1 MEPHVSIMSIVK
13 PKMASQEPTPQAPS
27 ATLGEISPHF
37 DELLRDV
44 TDALT
49 AEELKDVVASIKNTL
64 EVNSQAKT
72 DQDLYSHL
80 RLFATQKIL
89 SEENLTLLE
98 RFVACKSSKKE
109 GITKRI
115 EKFKKNH
122 LQSGEPKVSGQA
134 IKGRDLDLN
143 LIMAK
148 LTGAKEIVNLY
159 GSGGVGKTT
168 LGKEI
173 SLRWPGQ
180 SIFVDMREVAEMKDV
195 YFQIMMALDTKR
207 TVLTYDENPVINQ
220 LRKLRKESPGDVL
233 LLLDNVDNF
242 SGGND
247 DLSKTLNDKMVKLL
261 QTLIKDKDRNAKDDE
276 GIARLKVALISRTR
290 FQGLTPCESDCYEVK
305 ALEKG
310 FSQELILQKA
320 GELSVLQM
328 GKLEKIVDMCK
339 GYPLLLNGMAATLR
353 QKIAAGEKFLRMVE
367 DELTTSETDE
377 GETFLSPVQN
387 QQEREAW
394 QSLSKEIG
402 EGKLSC
408 LRKMFFF
415 LPTINLRS
423 SAVALSLFCY
433 PFSEEAAAS
442 VLGVESSEA
451 VIVLEG
457 LRSSEVLSVDPDVK
471 ELLYDIHPL
480 MRSFL
485 RSIGNTGS
493 PVFRKAC
500 DAAKDRFLCYEEALE
515 LSKKLK
521 RSGILR
527 LALLQRNFAN
537 AHAWKREFEKAYKP
551 AMDALEIRR
560 EILGDHPDTAR
571 SAFQVGEICKGK
583 GQFDEAEEFLEEAWR
598 IEKSLEMGNHSAVRD
613 RIIRSYEGV
622 LENDRKKEFRKE
634 ALEFYVGLWQEDKEF
649 SYAKKSIIDQ
659 IIERLNRFGD
669 RKMMSKYR
677 TEALEFYVMAWN
689 SPDLQQ
695 LPQNQREE
703 ILQIILNLSEKLHEK
718 ELHRKFQGENFEF
731 FEKQWEERTIM
742 TVQDEKDILRTLQ
755 GLATQLGDEGKSE
768 KYKKLY
774 EVRNEESYVFRK

>member
-1 MEPHVSIMSIVK
+1 MSILK
-13 PKMASQEPTPQAPS
+13 PKMASQEPTPQASS

-49 AEELKDVVASIKNTL
+49 AEELIDVVASIKNTL

-72 DQDLYSHL
+72 NQDLYSHL
-80 RLFATQKIL
+80 RLLATQKIL

-115 EKFKKNH
+115 EQFKKSR
-122 LQSGEPKVSGQA
+122 LQSGEPKPGQA
-134 IKGRDLDLN
+134 IKGRDRDLN
-143 LIMAK
+143 LIMVK

-242 SGGND
+242 SGGNG
-247 DLSKTLNDKMVKLL
+247 DLLKTLNDKMVKLL

-276 GIARLKVALISRTR
+276 GIARLKVALISRKR

-328 GKLEKIVDMCK
+328 GKIEKIVDMCK

-442 VLGVESSEA
+442 VLGVVSSEA

-457 LRSSEVLSVDPDVK
+457 LRSRAVLSVDPYAK

-485 RSIGNTGS
+485 GSIGNAGS
-493 PVFRKAC
+493 PVFRKAY
-500 DAAKDRFLCYEEALE
+500 DAAKDRFRELYFSKMISIAALLDKDYVSAFE
-515 LSKKLK
+515 YFDHDKLNFE
-521 RSGILR
+521 
-527 LALLQRNFAN
+527 LALDLPFKADNFHRLKEHHERAIIYYL
-537 AHAWKREFEKAYKP
+537 FEVMLDNK
-551 AMDALEIRR
+551 
-560 EILGDHPDTAR
+560 
-571 SAFQVGEICKGK
+571 Q
-583 GQFDEAEEFLEEAWR
+583 
-598 IEKSLEMGNHSAVRD
+598 IEK
-613 RIIRSYEGV
+613 I
-622 LENDRKKEFRKE
+622 F
-634 ALEFYVGLWQEDKEF
+634 
-649 SYAKKSIIDQ
+649 KSW
-659 IIERLNRFGD
+659 
-669 RKMMSKYR
+669 
-677 TEALEFYVMAWN
+677 TEATEE
-689 SPDLQQ
+689 DG
-695 LPQNQREE
+695 REGGKKF
-703 ILQIILNLSEKLHEK
+703 LS
-718 ELHRKFQGENFEF
+718 N
-731 FEKQWEERTIM
+731 
-742 TVQDEKDILRTLQ
+742 
-755 GLATQLGDEGKSE
+755 
-768 KYKKLY
+768 
-774 EVRNEESYVFRK
+774 

>member
-1 MEPHVSIMSIVK
+1 MSIVK

-64 EVNSQAKT
+64 EVNSQAQT

-115 EKFKKNH
+115 ENFKKNH
-122 LQSGEPKVSGQA
+122 LQSGELKVSGQA

-242 SGGND
+242 SGGNG
-247 DLSKTLNDKMVKLL
+247 DLLKTLNDKMVKLL
-261 QTLIKDKDRNAKDDE
+261 QTLIKDKDRNVKDDE

-367 DELTTSETDE
+367 DERTTSETDE

-457 LRSSEVLSVDPDVK
+457 LRSSAVLSVDPDAK

-493 PVFRKAC
+493 PVFRKAYH
-500 DAAKDRFLCYEEALE
+500 AAKDRFRELYFSKMISIAALLDKDYVSAFE
-515 LSKKLK
+515 YFDHNKLNFE
-521 RSGILR
+521 
-527 LALLQRNFAN
+527 LALDLPFKAENFHRLKEHHERAIIYHLFEAMLDNKQR
-537 AHAWKREFEKAYKP
+537 EK
-551 AMDALEIRR
+551 I
-560 EILGDHPDTAR
+560 
-571 SAFQVGEICKGK
+571 F
-583 GQFDEAEEFLEEAWR
+583 
-598 IEKSLEMGNHSAVRD
+598 KS
-613 RIIRSYEGV
+613 
-622 LENDRKKEFRKE
+622 
-634 ALEFYVGLWQEDKEF
+634 W
-649 SYAKKSIIDQ
+649 
-659 IIERLNRFGD
+659 
-669 RKMMSKYR
+669 
-677 TEALEFYVMAWN
+677 TEATEE
-689 SPDLQQ
+689 DG
-695 LPQNQREE
+695 REGG
-703 ILQIILNLSEKLHEK
+703 K
-718 ELHRKFQGENFEF
+718 KFLFN
-731 FEKQWEERTIM
+731 
-742 TVQDEKDILRTLQ
+742 
-755 GLATQLGDEGKSE
+755 
-768 KYKKLY
+768 
-774 EVRNEESYVFRK
+774 

>member
-64 EVNSQAKT
+64 EVNSQAQT

-115 EKFKKNH
+115 EQFKKSR

-134 IKGRDLDLN
+134 IKGRDRDLN
-143 LIMAK
+143 LIMVK

-242 SGGND
+242 SGGNG
-247 DLSKTLNDKMVKLL
+247 DLLKTLNDKMVKLL
-261 QTLIKDKDRNAKDDE
+261 QTLIKDKDRNAEDDE
-276 GIARLKVALISRTR
+276 GIARLKVVLISRTP
-290 FQGLTPCESDCYEVK
+290 FQELTPFESDCHEVK
-305 ALEKG
+305 ALDDG

-353 QKIAAGEKFLRMVE
+353 QKIAAGEKFIRMIE
-367 DELTTSETDE
+367 DELTTSETE
-377 GETFLSPVQN
+377 GETFLSPVQD

-402 EGKLSC
+402 EEKLSC
-408 LRKMFFF
+408 IRKMFFL
-415 LPTINLRS
+415 LPTTNLRS

-442 VLGVESSEA
+442 VLGVVSSEA

-457 LRSSEVLSVDPDVK
+457 LRSRAVLSVDPYAK

-485 RSIGNTGS
+485 GSIGNAGS
-493 PVFRKAC
+493 PVFRKAY
-500 DAAKDRFLCYEEALE
+500 DAAKDRFRELYFSKMISIAALLDKDYVSAFE
-515 LSKKLK
+515 YFDHDKLNFE
-521 RSGILR
+521 
-527 LALLQRNFAN
+527 LALDLPFKADNFHRLKEHHERAIIYYL
-537 AHAWKREFEKAYKP
+537 FEVMLDNK
-551 AMDALEIRR
+551 
-560 EILGDHPDTAR
+560 
-571 SAFQVGEICKGK
+571 Q
-583 GQFDEAEEFLEEAWR
+583 
-598 IEKSLEMGNHSAVRD
+598 IEK
-613 RIIRSYEGV
+613 I
-622 LENDRKKEFRKE
+622 F
-634 ALEFYVGLWQEDKEF
+634 
-649 SYAKKSIIDQ
+649 KSW
-659 IIERLNRFGD
+659 
-669 RKMMSKYR
+669 
-677 TEALEFYVMAWN
+677 TEATEE
-689 SPDLQQ
+689 DG
-695 LPQNQREE
+695 REGG
-703 ILQIILNLSEKLHEK
+703 K
-718 ELHRKFQGENFEF
+718 KFLFN
-731 FEKQWEERTIM
+731 
-742 TVQDEKDILRTLQ
+742 
-755 GLATQLGDEGKSE
+755 
-768 KYKKLY
+768 
-774 EVRNEESYVFRK
+774 